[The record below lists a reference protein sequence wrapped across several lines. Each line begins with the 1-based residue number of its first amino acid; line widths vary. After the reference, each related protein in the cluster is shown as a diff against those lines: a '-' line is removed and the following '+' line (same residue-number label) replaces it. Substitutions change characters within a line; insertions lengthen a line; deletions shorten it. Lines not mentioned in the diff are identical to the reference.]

1 MKLRDIVDWNVY
13 WLLFVVAE
21 FTLFLALPYSISIA
35 GDAIYDFGVSLPI
48 VLATQFAQ
56 ATILFLVSIF
66 TGLYLGNKVG
76 LEVPILKSLL
86 EGNGLPESFAPTM
99 KLSLLL
105 GALLGTV
112 IFILDWFV
120 FSMFTEP
127 LITRL
132 MAPPLWERVMYSFY
146 AGIVEEIVLRFFL
159 MTLLVWISWKIKKTS
174 DNRPTNV
181 GVWLAIFI
189 VSLIYGL
196 GYLASSSSMD
206 MERMH
211 IMGIILL
218 NGIAGIVFGWLYW
231 KKGLE
236 ASIIANL
243 TASLVLFVVLG
254 SFF

>member
-21 FTLFLALPYSISIA
+21 FTLLLALPYSISIA
-35 GDAIYDFGVSLPI
+35 GDAIYDFGVSLPT

-56 ATILFLVSIF
+56 ATVLFLVSIF

-76 LEVPILKSLL
+76 LEVPILKSLF
-86 EGNGLPESFAPTM
+86 EGNGLPESFESTM

-105 GALLGTV
+105 GALVGTV

-127 LITRL
+127 LTTRL

-174 DNRPTNV
+174 DNKPTDV

-189 VSLIYGL
+189 VSPDLWSWVSGITLIN
-196 GYLASSSSMD
+196 GYATNAYSWYYLI
-206 MERMH
+206 ERNSRNRIWM
-211 IMGIILL
+211 
-218 NGIAGIVFGWLYW
+218 
-231 KKGLE
+231 
-236 ASIIANL
+236 
-243 TASLVLFVVLG
+243 VVLEKRDLRLR
-254 SFF
+254 S